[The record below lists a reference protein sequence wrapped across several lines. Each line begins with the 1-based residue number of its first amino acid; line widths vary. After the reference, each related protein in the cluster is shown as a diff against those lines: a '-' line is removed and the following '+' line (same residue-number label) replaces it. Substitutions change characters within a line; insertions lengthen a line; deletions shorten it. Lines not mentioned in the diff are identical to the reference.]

1 MSNQITIRQLSNHE
15 EVSLLDFE
23 FSKRYPWY
31 TSNDYFNKCLEE
43 NIEGKRVTL
52 LAHYADELAGCC
64 HLLFSSDYPYFKDG
78 NIPEINDLNT
88 FPEFRRMGIA
98 SRMFDELESIASK
111 RSRFIGVG
119 VGLYKDY
126 GNAQIM
132 YNKRGYVMDG
142 KGIVYKNIEVQPGE
156 QATVDDDLL
165 MYLIKE
171 LDK

>member
-52 LAHYADELAGCC
+52 MAYYVGMLAGCC